1 MDCFCAKNILF
12 FFIKWPSLLKSTWI
26 YFHIILR
33 IYCVLEMTKNLG
45 KRGWGWPIIEKIKIK
60 SSGNLAVGVA

>member
-1 MDCFCAKNILF
+1 
-12 FFIKWPSLLKSTWI
+12 
-26 YFHIILR
+26 
-33 IYCVLEMTKNLG
+33 MTKNLG